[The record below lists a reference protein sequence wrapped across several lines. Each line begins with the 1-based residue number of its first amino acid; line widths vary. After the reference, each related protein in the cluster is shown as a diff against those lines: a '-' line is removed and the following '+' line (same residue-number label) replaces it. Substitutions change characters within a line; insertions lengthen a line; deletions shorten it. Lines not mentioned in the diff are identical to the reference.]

1 MKRSMTI
8 VLCALGCAAMHDTA
22 FAHGFAGKRF
32 FPATLTT
39 DDPFVAD
46 ELSLPTFSRRKLAG
60 SDDSPATVETVTAID
75 YTKRI
80 TQNLGIGFGAAYVR
94 QRGDDGSVQKGFD
107 NLAASVKYQFYK
119 NDERETIVSFGIDWD
134 IGNTGAKAIGESFS
148 TVTPAFFFGKGFG
161 DLPDA
166 MPFLKPFAVTGS
178 IGLAIPSR
186 TNTTTFDD
194 DGNASVEQHPNVAKL
209 GLAIEY
215 SLPYLQ
221 SFVKDVG
228 LGAPFNRMI
237 PIVELALEKPVNR
250 GGGPTVG
257 TVNPGIL
264 WAGRYVQVGAEAVI
278 PVNSRTGGKTGV
290 LLQLH
295 FFIDDI
301 FPRTFG
307 KPVF

>member
-1 MKRSMTI
+1 MKRSALA
-8 VLCALGCAAMHDTA
+8 VLCALGFAAAHETA

-32 FPATLTT
+32 FPATIAT

-46 ELSLPTFSRRKLAG
+46 ELSLPTFSRRKLGA
-60 SDDSPATVETVTAID
+60 SEDSPAVTETVTSID
-75 YTKRI
+75 FTKRV
-80 TQNLGIGFGAAYVR
+80 TQNFGVGFGAAYVR
-94 QRGDDGSVQKGFD
+94 GRADDGGVTKGFD
-107 NLAASVKYQFYK
+107 NLAASVKYQFHK
-119 NDERETIVSFGIDWD
+119 SEEHETIASFGIDWD
-134 IGNTGAKAIGESFS
+134 IGGSGSKAIGESFS
-148 TVTPAFFFGKGFG
+148 TVTPAFFVGKGFG
-161 DLPDA
+161 DLSDDCAWLRPLA
-166 MPFLKPFAVTGS
+166 ITGS
-178 IGLAIPSR
+178 FGLAIPSR
-186 TNTTTFDD
+186 
-194 DGNASVEQHPNVAKL
+194 ASSDEQHPNVAKL

-228 LGAPFNRMI
+228 LRDPLNKLI

-264 WAGRYVQVGAEAVI
+264 WAGRYMQLGAEAVI
-278 PVNSRTGGKTGV
+278 PVNSRTAGKTGV

-301 FPRTFG
+301 FPRTLG
-307 KPVF
+307 KPAF

>member
-1 MKRSMTI
+1 MKRSIPI
-8 VLCALGCAAMHDTA
+8 VLCALACAAGLNA
-22 FAHGFAGKRF
+22 GAHGFAGKRF
-32 FPATLTT
+32 FPATIAT

-46 ELSLPTFSRRKLAG
+46 ELSLPTFSRRKLGAG
-60 SDDSPATVETVTAID
+60 EDSPAVTETVTSID
-75 YTKRI
+75 FTKRI
-80 TQNLGIGFGAAYVR
+80 TQNLGVGFGVAYVR

-107 NLAASVKYQFYK
+107 NLAASVKYQFHK
-119 NDERETIVSFGIDWD
+119 SDEHESIASFGIDWD

-148 TVTPAFFFGKGFG
+148 TITPAFFFGKGFG
-161 DLPDA
+161 DLPES

-186 TNTTTFDD
+186 TSTTTFDD
-194 DGNASVEQHPNVAKL
+194 EGNASVEQHPNVAKL

-250 GGGPTVG
+250 GAGPTVG

-301 FPRTFG
+301 FPRTLG